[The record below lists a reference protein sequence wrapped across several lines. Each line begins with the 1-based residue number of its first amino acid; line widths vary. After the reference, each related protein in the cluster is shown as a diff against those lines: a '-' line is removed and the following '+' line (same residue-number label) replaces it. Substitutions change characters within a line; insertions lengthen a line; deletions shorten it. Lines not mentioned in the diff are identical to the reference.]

1 MDGPHCVK
9 IRFILIKSINAN
21 TDALYAASLCVFMCQ
36 LKISETMSLLIV
48 LHTSQLKVVLHM
60 SQLNQSYC
68 VSFSFDVY
76 MFICVF

>member
-1 MDGPHCVK
+1 MDSPHCVK

-48 LHTSQLKVVLHM
+48 LHM

-76 MFICVF
+76 VFICVF